1 MPTQQYGNSTTL
13 YTDYRHYIQV
23 QRYYYSFRNLVH
35 TCLLPN
41 LLIYYFESS
50 IRCASSVFVLYINFP
65 SVPNITTQTYQN
77 STYYNQDR
85 RYIYNGMHS
94 YLLQKMSTLGYY
106 GWQMS
111 WKPKN
116 RQFLMS
122 ALIMLCAIHCR
133 YNFNVLTQVSRVHL
147 QCSSFLLK
155 SAQLS
160 LLQS

>member
-23 QRYYYSFRNLVH
+23 QRYYYSFRNL
-35 TCLLPN
+35 P
-41 LLIYYFESS
+41 
-50 IRCASSVFVLYINFP
+50 VFVLYINFP
-65 SVPNITTQTYQN
+65 SVPNITTYQN

-85 RYIYNGMHS
+85 RYIYNGMHL
-94 YLLQKMSTLGYY
+94 YLLHKMSTLGYY

-155 SAQLS
+155 TAQLS